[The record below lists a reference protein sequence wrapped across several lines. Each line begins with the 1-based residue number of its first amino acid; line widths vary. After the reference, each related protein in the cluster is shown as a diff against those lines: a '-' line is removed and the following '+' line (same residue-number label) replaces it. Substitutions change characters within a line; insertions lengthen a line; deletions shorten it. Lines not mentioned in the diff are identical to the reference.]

1 MWVTLT
7 LLSSTV
13 VEETRNMATTSEEAN
28 AKTEDDTRD
37 HCNKKR
43 RGNHMTWTDEHY
55 PRNLQIKRRLLHKD
69 KKYYTNAIKP
79 NISAKQ

>member
-37 HCNKKR
+37 HCKK
-43 RGNHMTWTDEHY
+43 
-55 PRNLQIKRRLLHKD
+55 KD
-69 KKYYTNAIKP
+69 VEAI
-79 NISAKQ
+79 I